1 MATVKG
7 DIRLNDFMTRNLRN
21 ITQAVNMTVSEL
33 ERMAQKVGKNVDVSG
48 LNRIKE
54 TVSKVDIEL
63 ENAVAEQE
71 KLNQKVNQTTNSY
84 NGLRNT
90 IKTVVGAIGLNKLV
104 GISDQNT
111 QITARLKIMSGGTDE
126 QVDALQKQIFASAQ
140 RSRADYFATAD
151 VVSKLGMRVKGT
163 FTNTNE
169 IIQFS
174 ENLNKMFVIAGASQE
189 EMSSASLQLTQALGS
204 GVLRGEEL
212 NAVFEAAPNIIQTIA
227 DHMGVPIGKV
237 RELASDGKI
246 TADIIK
252 EAMLGATDD
261 IKEDFENMP
270 MTWGQ
275 VWTMTVN
282 KIIQISK
289 PLLNFISMLANNWS
303 TIEPIVLGIAT
314 AVGLYTG
321 ALLIYNVQQGISNG
335 LQTLGAIAAVAH
347 GTATAAEA
355 AATTGMTAAQ
365 IGFNAALYACPLTWI
380 LLIIIAVIAVIY
392 AAVAAINKV
401 TKSTTSA
408 TGIIIGAVTVVG
420 SFLWNTVLGLI
431 DLVLGAVNRIAN
443 PWIAF
448 ANFFGNLFNDPIG
461 AIIHLFGDLA
471 DNVLGVVETIAS
483 AIDKVFGS
491 NLAGTVQGWRAG
503 LNTMVEDAASK
514 YGNGSYEKI
523 MDNLDLSSES
533 LGLSRWD
540 YEEAWNKGY
549 AMGENIDGKI
559 SEFFNGDSSEGL
571 DIGNVAN
578 VENVEGE
585 VDVASEDLKLI
596 RELAE
601 QQYIQNYIS
610 NAPVVNVATG
620 DIHENADVDYLIEGV
635 AARVREEIDSSME
648 GVPVG

>member
-151 VVSKLGMRVKGT
+151 VVSKLGMRAKGT

-270 MTWGQ
+270 MTCGQ

>member
-1 MATVKG
+1 LATVKG

-151 VVSKLGMRVKGT
+151 VVSKLGMRAKGT

-270 MTWGQ
+270 MTCGQ

>member
-1 MATVKG
+1 
-7 DIRLNDFMTRNLRN
+7 
-21 ITQAVNMTVSEL
+21 
-33 ERMAQKVGKNVDVSG
+33 
-48 LNRIKE
+48 
-54 TVSKVDIEL
+54 
-63 ENAVAEQE
+63 
-71 KLNQKVNQTTNSY
+71 
-84 NGLRNT
+84 
-90 IKTVVGAIGLNKLV
+90 
-104 GISDQNT
+104 
-111 QITARLKIMSGGTDE
+111 MSGGTDE